1 MKDYAAAHEAEYG
14 DAAEI
19 VVSAPGGITLMGSH
33 TEVSGGPVLRSAI
46 PQRMWVAMS
55 LRTDSSL
62 RFYAADYDE
71 RKRTSIPNL
80 KYRREDRWANVLKG
94 AIAELLGTGV
104 ALSGLNLTV
113 GGDVPADAGLS
124 ASAAIAVATLTGL
137 RELFSLDITDQELW
151 ICAKRGES
159 GYSPRSSGL
168 APFASAHLARDGY
181 AVLFDTRFDEPQ
193 LIPLELGSAVLE
205 VTVAGV
211 PQLPTESTFSARAR
225 ECRQGL
231 SLLSRRRRGS
241 ALRDYRVSE
250 INEEMGRM
258 PETVRRRCIH
268 VIQEGRRVGEV
279 AQAFMHG
286 RLQEAGR
293 LLSHSHQSL
302 RDQYEVSCPEVDWIV
317 KHVAAIEGVY
327 GARLAGGGFGGS
339 TVTLLE
345 PDVRAAYHEVLENYH
360 RIFGFRTDTF
370 LASPAGGVNV
380 QWRENANTADQ
391 R

>member
-1 MKDYAAAHEAEYG
+1 
-14 DAAEI
+14 
-19 VVSAPGGITLMGSH
+19 MGSH

-46 PQRMWVAMS
+46 PQRMWVAIS
-55 LRTDSSL
+55 RRSDSSL

-80 KYRREDRWANVLKG
+80 KYRREDRWANIPKG
-94 AIAELLGTGV
+94 AIAELLGTGA
-104 ALSGLNLTV
+104 ALGGLNVTV
-113 GGDVPADAGLS
+113 GGDVPPDSGLS

-137 RELFSLDITDQELW
+137 RTLFFLDLSDQELW
-151 ICAKRGES
+151 VCAQRGES
-159 GYSPRSSGL
+159 GYSRRSSGL
-168 APFASAHLARDGY
+168 APFASAQLAREGY
-181 AVLFDTRFDEPQ
+181 AVLFDTRFNEPQ
-193 LIPLELGSAVLE
+193 LIPLELGTAVLE

-231 SLLSRRRRGS
+231 SVLSRRRRGG
-241 ALRDYRVSE
+241 ALRDYKVSE
-250 INEEMGRM
+250 INEEMGSM

-279 AQAFMHG
+279 ARAFMHG
-286 RLQEAGR
+286 RLREAGR

-317 KHVAAIEGVY
+317 KHATAVAGVY

-345 PDVRAAYHEVLENYH
+345 SDSRDAYHEVLENYH
-360 RIFGFRTDTF
+360 RIFGFRTETF
-370 LASPAGGVNV
+370 VASPAGGVDV